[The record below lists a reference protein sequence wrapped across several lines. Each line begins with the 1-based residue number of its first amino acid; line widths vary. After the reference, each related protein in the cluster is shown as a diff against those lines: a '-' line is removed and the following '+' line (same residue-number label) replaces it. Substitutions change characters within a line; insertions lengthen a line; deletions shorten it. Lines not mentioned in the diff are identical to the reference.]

1 VSRDKRI
8 KQSKLNEW
16 MVKLTDCSISL
27 EMKLLI
33 ELSGVSDR
41 DTPRGGATLS
51 SITTL
56 TTNPI
61 SYFRFIFL

>member
-1 VSRDKRI
+1 
-8 KQSKLNEW
+8 

-56 TTNPI
+56 TTNKPNI
-61 SYFRFIFL
+61 LL